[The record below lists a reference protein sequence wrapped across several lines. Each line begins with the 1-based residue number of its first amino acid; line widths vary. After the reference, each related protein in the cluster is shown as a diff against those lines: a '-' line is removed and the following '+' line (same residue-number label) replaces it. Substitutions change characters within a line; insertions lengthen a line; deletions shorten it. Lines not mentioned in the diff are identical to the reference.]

1 MKNKQR
7 KEKKKGKKKDTEDRL
22 DVKGEKGKSRERI
35 VDILSKR
42 TAKEIDLLFKCC
54 LLVKHVASPGRK
66 TDRVRRERGWYYL
79 IKLMDRDVD
88 HLFVWKFPSLYPIQ
102 NKRYLYSLFLP
113 LPPFSYSTLS
123 PYIHLQSHLCSGL
136 SNNLVNKG
144 IRNMMK
150 FGNLKTVIVL
160 ILIQTISIN
169 RIIIFVVIKK
179 FLSLLKYERFS
190 LYILFKKK
198 SHLYVSLYISFL
210 SFSSFV
216 SFRNFFFPP

>member
-1 MKNKQR
+1 MFNPIALESFLNEARWKRGRKKRKGKQKWR
-7 KEKKKGKKKDTEDRL
+7 INKEKRKRKGKKKDTEDRL

-123 PYIHLQSHLCSGL
+123 PYIHL
-136 SNNLVNKG
+136 
-144 IRNMMK
+144 
-150 FGNLKTVIVL
+150 
-160 ILIQTISIN
+160 
-169 RIIIFVVIKK
+169 
-179 FLSLLKYERFS
+179 
-190 LYILFKKK
+190 
-198 SHLYVSLYISFL
+198 
-210 SFSSFV
+210 
-216 SFRNFFFPP
+216 